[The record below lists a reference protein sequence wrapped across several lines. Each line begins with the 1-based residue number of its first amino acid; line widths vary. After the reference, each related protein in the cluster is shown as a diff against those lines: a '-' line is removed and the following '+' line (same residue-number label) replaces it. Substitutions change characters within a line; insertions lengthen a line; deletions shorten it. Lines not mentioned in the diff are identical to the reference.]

1 MGMMVN
7 EMKTAWILI
16 GAQIAVVLMMIVL
29 SVSAKSFLG
38 IMIMLCIM
46 ILLILILAKELKRQQ
61 DIQNYL
67 LAKQCGKNTRRIKWD
82 AEENE
87 KLKMIRKRM
96 EYTTLQSQIDP
107 HFLYNTLE
115 SIRSRA
121 LLDGNKEI
129 ASMTEILSKFF
140 RYCISNGEKLIKIR
154 EEIDHIQDYYYIQ
167 KYRFED
173 KIDMEIKVEKEE
185 LLDGYIPKMTLQ
197 PLVENAMVHGLEQIT
212 GNGKITMILQQMGKK
227 IVIYV
232 EDNGAGMSVEQL
244 NKLNDRMRQP
254 LIDASLQKG
263 GHSGIA
269 LTNVNARIRIV
280 CGEEYGIHYR
290 SAEGRGTQAVLMFPY
305 VDEFERVKYKDFFE
319 VEE

>member
-1 MGMMVN
+1 MVCD
-7 EMKTAWILI
+7 MKKMWILT
-16 GAQIAVVLMMIVL
+16 GTQTAVVFMAIVL
-29 SVSAKSFLG
+29 SVFVRSFLWVL
-38 IMIMLCIM
+38 IMLCIM
-46 ILLILILAKELKRQQ
+46 IFLILILALEIKRQQ
-61 DIQNYL
+61 NIQNYL
-67 LAKQCGKNTRRIKWD
+67 LAKESRKNTQRIEWD
-82 AEENE
+82 EEESE
-87 KLKMIRKRM
+87 KLMMIRRRV

-121 LLDGNKEI
+121 LLDENEEI

-154 EEIDHIQDYYYIQ
+154 EEVNHIQDYYYIQ

-173 KIDMEIKVEKEE
+173 KIDMEIRVEDED

-197 PLVENAMVHGLEQIT
+197 PLVENAMIHGLEQIT
-212 GNGKITMILQQMGKK
+212 ANGKITMILQKMGKK

-244 NKLNDRMRQP
+244 NKLNDKMRKP
-254 LIDASLQKG
+254 LIDASRQKG
-263 GHSGIA
+263 SHSGIA
-269 LTNVNARIRIV
+269 LTNVNARIRII

-290 SAEGRGTQAVLMFPY
+290 SVEGRGTQAALTIPY
-305 VDEFERVKYKDFFE
+305 IDEFERVKYKEFFE

>member
-1 MGMMVN
+1 MVCD
-7 EMKTAWILI
+7 MKRMWLLT
-16 GAQIAVVLMMIVL
+16 GTQTAVVFMAIVL
-29 SVSAKSFLG
+29 SVFVRSFLWVLVMLW
-38 IMIMLCIM
+38 IMIF
-46 ILLILILAKELKRQQ
+46 LILILALEIKRQQ
-61 DIQNYL
+61 NIQNYL
-67 LAKQCGKNTRRIKWD
+67 LAKESRKNTRRIEWD
-82 AEENE
+82 EEESE
-87 KLKMIRKRM
+87 KLKMIRRRV

-121 LLDGNKEI
+121 LLDENEEI

-154 EEIDHIQDYYYIQ
+154 EEINHIKDYYYIQ

-173 KIDMEIKVEKEE
+173 KIDMEIKVEEE
-185 LLDGYIPKMTLQ
+185 GLLDGYIPKMTLQ
-197 PLVENAMVHGLEQIT
+197 PLVENAMIHGLEQIT
-212 GNGKITMILQQMGKK
+212 GNGKITMILQKMGKK

-244 NKLNDRMRQP
+244 NKLNDKMRKP
-254 LIDASLQKG
+254 LIDANRQKG
-263 GHSGIA
+263 SHSGIA
-269 LTNVNARIRIV
+269 LTNVNARIRII

-290 SAEGRGTQAVLMFPY
+290 SAEGRGTQAALTIPY
-305 VDEFERVKYKDFFE
+305 IDEFERVKYKEFFE